1 MTCIVY
7 RCTKG
12 CILLDMKAPTPAKAA
27 RDLQA
32 ARDRLDQAMQA
43 AQATAV
49 TMYDDGTPETTI
61 AETLGVNRLTV
72 RRWLGK

>member
-1 MTCIVY
+1 
-7 RCTKG
+7 
-12 CILLDMKAPTPAKAA
+12 MKAPTPAKAA
-27 RDLQA
+27 RDLAQ

-43 AQATAV
+43 AAATAV
-49 TMYDDGTPETTI
+49 AMYEVDGTPETTI